1 MSRAADE
8 DGDGK
13 LTLAEF
19 FAFTHPEETSRMFD
33 AVVEIVLGERDADK
47 DGKLSFEV
55 GSVPVFTL
63 STLKLLHPCFCEK
76 FLSIKIYCEKT
87 RRIIFAQKCYKF

>member
-55 GSVPVFTL
+55 RSVPVFTL
-63 STLKLLHPCFCEK
+63 SSFYILVSARHFC
-76 FLSIKIYCEKT
+76 
-87 RRIIFAQKCYKF
+87 Q